1 MRSGRGLL
9 RCPFQLTNR
18 DGLRRRGRT
27 VAVECKAS
35 SAPAVTRGN
44 TLALGDIRPDRAFVA
59 APVAASYALS
69 SVWTVLAPADLPAV
83 FDESF
88 AP

>member
-1 MRSGRGLL
+1 MKATAPRSTSSSASAAG
-9 RCPFQLTNR
+9 PSPSN
-18 DGLRRRGRT
+18 
-27 VAVECKAS
+27 AKAS

-44 TLALGDIRPDRAFVA
+44 TLALDDIRPDRAFVA

-69 SVWTVLAPADLPAV
+69 PVWTVLAPADLPAV
-83 FDESF
+83 FDDSF